1 MSKIIE
7 TTVYSFN
14 ELSESAKEKAREWH
28 RNGALDYDWWQ
39 STYDDAEQAG
49 LKIKSFD
56 LERNRHAKGEF
67 ISGAENCAWLI
78 EKNHGDT
85 CETYKTAKA
94 FLAERDEAVNSA
106 PKDEN
111 GELENERALDEK
123 LDDIESDFL
132 KSILEDYSIILQ
144 KEYEW
149 LLSDEQVD
157 ESIIANDYTFTESGA
172 RF

>member
-7 TTVYSFN
+7 TTVYSFS
-14 ELSESAKEKAREWH
+14 ELSDAAKEKAREWY
-28 RNGALDYDWWQ
+28 RNGALDYDWWE
-39 STYDDAEQAG
+39 STYEDAEQAG
-49 LKIKSFD
+49 LKITSFD

-78 EKNHGDT
+78 ENNHGDT

-94 FLAERDEAVNSA
+94 FLAERDEAVNTA

-111 GELENERALDEK
+111 GELENERELDEK

-132 KSILEDYSIILQ
+132 KSILEDYSILLQ
-144 KEYEW
+144 KEYEY
-149 LLSDEQVD
+149 LMSNESVD
-157 ESIIANDYTFTESGA
+157 ENILANEYTFTANGK